1 MYPVAELECN
11 IMKRTFR
18 ISSKA
23 GNSSDVEINIGVSM
37 TVPDQSMTI
46 RDIIDKF
53 AHGVVPDLSR
63 DLEYSEDM
71 PDLRGMDIS
80 ELHEMRK
87 QVKQDIKDIEE
98 EIKSRK
104 SKSKEEETPPP
115 SSETPPLADPNPVE
129 PPKTE

>member
-1 MYPVAELECN
+1 MVR
-11 IMKRTFR
+11 KFR

-23 GNSSDVEINIGVSM
+23 GNSKQTESNTGKSE

-46 RDIIDKF
+46 RDIIDKY
-53 AHGVVPDLSR
+53 AHGVLPDFSQE
-63 DLEYSEDM
+63 LEYSEDM

-80 ELHEMRK
+80 ELHNMRRE
-87 QVKQDIKDIEE
+87 VKQEIKDIEA

-104 SKSKEEETPPP
+104 NTPPLPDQTPPP
-115 SSETPPLADPNPVE
+115 ASENPVE